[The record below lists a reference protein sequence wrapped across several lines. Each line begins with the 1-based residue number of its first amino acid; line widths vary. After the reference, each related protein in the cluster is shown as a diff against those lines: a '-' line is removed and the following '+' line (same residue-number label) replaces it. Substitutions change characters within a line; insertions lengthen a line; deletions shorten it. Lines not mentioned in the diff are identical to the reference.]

1 MKPPMPGNVIHFFSR
16 KFIMNASK
24 FVAVSALAIL
34 AAVASVSAQAGEAD
48 QVSQYA
54 SPVTTE
60 RTRAEVKA
68 EAIAAV
74 GDRSQE
80 LAAMGTVAVQS
91 KAVRAD
97 VRAQAAQ
104 ALRTGQIPAGEASSM

>member
-24 FVAVSALAIL
+24 FVAVSALGIL

-74 GDRSQE
+74 GDRNQE

-97 VRAQAAQ
+97 IRAQAAQ
-104 ALRTGQIPAGEASSM
+104 ALRTGQIPAGEASNM

>member
-1 MKPPMPGNVIHFFSR
+1 
-16 KFIMNASK
+16 MNASK

-34 AAVASVSAQAGEAD
+34 AAVTSVAAQADEAD
-48 QVSQYA
+48 GSQFAVQVTGQ
-54 SPVTTE
+54 

-80 LAAMGTVAVQS
+80 LAAMGTVTVQS

-104 ALRTGQIPAGEASSM
+104 ALRTGQIPAGETSSM